1 MNTINTAQLK
11 CLNTLVGKLKIDKE
25 NKAVMV
31 SGFCGGRATSSKE
44 LTSEEAI
51 AMIKHLK
58 SLDPQ
63 EKSCERMRR
72 KIIAQAFEIGWTI
85 AATKKIDMK
94 RIDNFCKVY
103 GFKKKSLNNYTYS
116 ELPTL
121 VAQFEKVYKDYLN
134 KF

>member
-1 MNTINTAQLK
+1 
-11 CLNTLVGKLKIDKE
+11 
-25 NKAVMV
+25 
-31 SGFCGGRATSSKE
+31 
-44 LTSEEAI
+44 
-51 AMIKHLK
+51 
-58 SLDPQ
+58 
-63 EKSCERMRR
+63 MRR